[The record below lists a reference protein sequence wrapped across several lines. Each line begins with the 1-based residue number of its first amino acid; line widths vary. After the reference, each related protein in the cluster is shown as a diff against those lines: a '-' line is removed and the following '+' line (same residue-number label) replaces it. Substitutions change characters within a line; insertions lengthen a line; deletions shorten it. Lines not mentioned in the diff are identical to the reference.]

1 MRIGWGGLLIL
12 HLWMIGALFL
22 LSSAVVIR
30 LARRRR
36 ARGPE
41 GRPAWHLLLAH
52 VGLGFPLSVILPGAG
67 LLAWAIV
74 PVHLFVKIRE
84 QEELS
89 GTGSASPP
97 WVWRASEEGRSL
109 GLATFFALSG
119 VGIPWGVGL
128 GVKLYLD
135 SLGRPT
141 LPISPFLSPSILP
154 ILFVLTLG
162 AWGLP
167 FLVLASMVAVPWR
180 VGRPSTGAY
189 RASLLPVWLACG
201 AGALAGVAVFVSVFW
216 NFDTLMILVPLGIP
230 LLVPSALGYVA
241 GWWIL
246 GRRGTS

>member
-12 HLWMIGALFL
+12 HFGMIGALFL

-30 LARRRR
+30 LAKRRHSRVPG
-36 ARGPE
+36 A
-41 GRPAWHLLLAH
+41 RPAWQLLLGH
-52 VGLGFPLSVILPGAG
+52 VALSLPLSLILPGAG

-74 PVHLFVKIRE
+74 PIHLFVKIRE
-84 QEELS
+84 QGELS
-89 GTGSASPP
+89 GTGPGSASPP
-97 WVWRASEEGRSL
+97 WVWRASEEGRSP

-119 VGIPWGVGL
+119 VLIPWGIGL

-141 LPISPFLSPSILP
+141 LPISPFLSPAILP

-189 RASLLPVWLACG
+189 RTSLLPVWMAYG
-201 AGALAGVAVFVSVFW
+201 AGALAAVVVFVAVFW

-230 LLVPSALGYVA
+230 LLMPAALGFFA
-241 GWWIL
+241 GWRIL
-246 GRRGTS
+246 GR